1 MAAHNLTA
9 RVLRVRP
16 TQLVKQRRDEL
27 QLATRQLRE
36 QGRHQLTNARNLFAT
51 QDARLR
57 LLGPEQVLSRG
68 YSITT
73 DATTGEILRDAK
85 RVQAGQRL
93 RTRLKSGEVV
103 SRVGE

>member
-1 MAAHNLTA
+1 
-9 RVLRVRP
+9 LRVRP

-36 QGRHQLTNARNLFAT
+36 QGRHQLANARNLFAT
-51 QDARLR
+51 QDARLK

-73 DATTGEILRDAK
+73 DATTGVIIRDARHVK
-85 RVQAGQRL
+85 AGERL
-93 RTRLKSGEVV
+93 KTRLKSGEIESSV
-103 SRVGE
+103 EK